1 MNEPTRVLKGA
12 SEAITNIARVCTFHR
27 VFSYWCICWAWD
39 AMYWM
44 RTNVEAGLIYPK
56 GILDLHIA
64 ALAAPEAAQ
73 LPLARRVTSIE
84 PGHPQLLPLNGY
96 SCQALSQLM
105 PSREI
110 FGPPNLGVKLKIKR
124 EQHFKRISLL
134 ILGFWSLTAWKTKLG
149 IENKRP
155 NQIIRII
162 TAPKRYMN
170 LVLVFLPGRWP
181 RHMRWGAPCG
191 GDPKPSH
198 NIYKF
203 GICQQKYLN
212 GGAGLE
218 CEKIQGEGIFKYRI
232 PLKSGNCSLIL
243 LKIC

>member
-1 MNEPTRVLKGA
+1 M
-12 SEAITNIARVCTFHR
+12 
-27 VFSYWCICWAWD
+27 YCIC
-39 AMYWM
+39 
-44 RTNVEAGLIYPK
+44 TNVEAGLIYPK

-149 IENKRP
+149 IENMLQKTQLNHQNNHSSKKVHEP
-155 NQIIRII
+155 S
-162 TAPKRYMN
+162 TC
-170 LVLVFLPGRWP
+170 FLPGRWP

-218 CEKIQGEGIFKYRI
+218 CEKFQGEQFFKYRI
-232 PLKSGNCSLIL
+232 PFKRGNCPSRL

>member
-1 MNEPTRVLKGA
+1 MESFHKQCNEWAHRGFEGSLWSNHQHCPNHSVFLSQGIL
-12 SEAITNIARVCTFHR
+12 IT
-27 VFSYWCICWAWD
+27 YWCICWAWD
-39 AMYWM
+39 AMYCI

-149 IENKRP
+149 IENMLQKTQLNYQNDHSSKKVHEP
-155 NQIIRII
+155 STCFSTGQV
-162 TAPKRYMN
+162 TTTYEA
-170 LVLVFLPGRWP
+170 
-181 RHMRWGAPCG
+181 G
-191 GDPKPSH
+191 G
-198 NIYKF
+198 
-203 GICQQKYLN
+203 
-212 GGAGLE
+212 
-218 CEKIQGEGIFKYRI
+218 
-232 PLKSGNCSLIL
+232 SLWRGPQTVSQHL
-243 LKIC
+243 